1 MTGKIDSRG
10 GGTGGEPLAEAADRA
25 LWQRSTTAETV
36 ENEGERFLD
45 LAGFADGRL
54 DPEERD
60 RVAERLARDPEAA
73 TDVAAARTLAGR
85 GAASEALPAHLVERV
100 CALVPEPERG
110 RVILFPGLRLSSPT
124 LPGVAHWASLAA
136 AIAIASWLGFAL
148 GTDFSA
154 YFGQTDQ
161 ASEDGFLRDMLDPST
176 AFLRDLTP
184 GSQT

>member
-1 MTGKIDSRG
+1 MTGINNNQ
-10 GGTGGEPLAEAADRA
+10 TGGEPPAEAADRA
-25 LWQRSTTAETV
+25 LWRRSTTTETV
-36 ENEGERFLD
+36 EDEVERFLD

-60 RVAERLARDPEAA
+60 RVAERLAGDPEAA
-73 TDVAAARTLAGR
+73 ADIAAARVLAGR
-85 GAASEALPAHLVERV
+85 GAFEPLPAHLFERA
-100 CALVPEPERG
+100 CALVSEPEPG
-110 RVILFPGLRLSSPT
+110 RVIPFPGWRLSSPT
-124 LPGVAHWASLAA
+124 LPGIARWASLAA
-136 AIAIASWLGFAL
+136 AIVVASWLGFAL
-148 GTDFSA
+148 GTDFSV